1 MNRNPQFKL
10 SSTLPTSCHWTAG
23 DEDVTVTAGDEDV
36 TVTAGDEDVTV
47 TAGDEDVTV
56 TAGDEDVTVT
66 AGDQL
71 LYIINLFSM
80 DLLHIGQVLIWSAHI

>member
-10 SSTLPTSCHWTAG
+10 SSTLPTSCHW
-23 DEDVTVTAGDEDV
+23 
-36 TVTAGDEDVTV
+36 TAGDEDVTV